1 MTDHERFTQDSP
13 DTARS
18 HPVEDN
24 KAQTDKQPSEGTER
38 RESNDQGSQGK
49 GSQSEGTHGRPSDD
63 SDPGHS

>member
-1 MTDHERFTQDSP
+1 MTDHEKFTQESP

-24 KAQTDKQPSEGTER
+24 KAQTSQEPSAGTER
-38 RESNDQGSQGK
+38 HESNDKAS
-49 GSQSEGTHGRPSDD
+49 GTHGRPSDD